1 MDEAEKST
9 PSAENLRAAMDA
21 AWRDHHHARDQTWRS
36 LTIEAYLAAGLIT
49 VDAQFG
55 RPWITF
61 AAGALIAVAA
71 ALGAMITL
79 NHRKLER
86 RKFIHLMNCE
96 EMLKLHRDDL
106 IPLTSDG
113 MSQFHIQVD
122 EYNLRKGRDVDPELV
137 TASAVSVPRPF
148 SLFDAFNL
156 NVQNTAVFI
165 LRMHIAII
173 LFAMILVIARFVVGP
188 KSP

>member
-1 MDEAEKST
+1 
-9 PSAENLRAAMDA
+9 
-21 AWRDHHHARDQTWRS
+21 
-36 LTIEAYLAAGLIT
+36 
-49 VDAQFG
+49 
-55 RPWITF
+55 
-61 AAGALIAVAA
+61 
-71 ALGAMITL
+71 
-79 NHRKLER
+79 
-86 RKFIHLMNCE
+86 MNCE